1 MENREEKAKNNE
13 PIVETRI
20 NKSEDGKWLLF
31 QTTITS
37 IKPINYIKKIME
49 GA

>member
-1 MENREEKAKNNE
+1 MEKEAKNNE